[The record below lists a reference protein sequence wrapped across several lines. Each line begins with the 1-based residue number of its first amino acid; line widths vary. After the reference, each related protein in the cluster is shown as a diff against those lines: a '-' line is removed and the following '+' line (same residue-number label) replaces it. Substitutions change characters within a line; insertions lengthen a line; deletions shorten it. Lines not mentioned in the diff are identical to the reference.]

1 MGLIFVS
8 GFRREVFSLN
18 KKNVYLLYGVALL
31 QGMVFYAPI
40 ATLYRQERGLGIF
53 EITLIESISMVVS
66 LALELP
72 WGFLAERIGYRRTL
86 LICNFFFFISKLIF
100 WQASGFGMFLL
111 ERLILSIVISGLSG
125 CDSAFLYLS
134 AGKTDSLRVFGIYS
148 AMGSAGTLFAAT
160 VFSLFLHGN
169 SSLSALF
176 TVFSYGFSLLL
187 TIFSTEVENHVENSP
202 DFKKQVFEMFAA
214 LKKQKRFF
222 LFLLAAALLA
232 QCNQTIAVFL
242 NQLQYLRG
250 GIRPETMGLLYI
262 PAIVA
267 ELFAAR
273 SHRLVSRIGEGNA
286 CTLLFLTGG
295 AACLAMFFSANPVLS
310 VGCVVLLRAA
320 AALFVPIQM
329 EVENRTVSAGNRAAV
344 LSAYSVAMD
353 VVSVGTN
360 LLFGKAAET
369 NVAASMLLGAG
380 FCFAAFLSYG
390 IWRRTGNR

>member
-1 MGLIFVS
+1 
-8 GFRREVFSLN
+8 
-18 KKNVYLLYGVALL
+18 
-31 QGMVFYAPI
+31 
-40 ATLYRQERGLGIF
+40 
-53 EITLIESISMVVS
+53 
-66 LALELP
+66 
-72 WGFLAERIGYRRTL
+72 
-86 LICNFFFFISKLIF
+86 
-100 WQASGFGMFLL
+100 
-111 ERLILSIVISGLSG
+111 
-125 CDSAFLYLS
+125 
-134 AGKTDSLRVFGIYS
+134 
-148 AMGSAGTLFAAT
+148 
-160 VFSLFLHGN
+160 
-169 SSLSALF
+169 
-176 TVFSYGFSLLL
+176 
-187 TIFSTEVENHVENSP
+187 
-202 DFKKQVFEMFAA
+202 MFAA